1 MGVKG
6 LMNFSQSHIIVESD
20 AYFKTFSNPCRGVH
34 CISVGRLF
42 NFPRATEQHPNL
54 NWRLDFPFPDTQTKD
69 QPFSFACFC
78 VYRQSSFEG
87 KGSSKAVERIR
98 EEVLFYTAAARRNN
112 KAQ

>member
-1 MGVKG
+1 MPTSKHFQVPAEE
-6 LMNFSQSHIIVESD
+6 LIVSQLVDYS
-20 AYFKTFSNPCRGVH
+20 TFQEQLNSIQILIGGY
-34 CISVGRLF
+34 IFLF
-42 NFPRATEQHPNL
+42 LIPK
-54 NWRLDFPFPDTQTKD
+54 TKD

-78 VYRQSSFEG
+78 VYRQSSFKG

>member
-1 MGVKG
+1 MPTSKHFQVPAEE
-6 LMNFSQSHIIVESD
+6 FIVSQLVDYS
-20 AYFKTFSNPCRGVH
+20 TFQEQLNSIQILIGGY
-34 CISVGRLF
+34 IFLF
-42 NFPRATEQHPNL
+42 LIPK
-54 NWRLDFPFPDTQTKD
+54 TKD

-78 VYRQSSFEG
+78 VYRQSSFKG